1 MKQLGLGIIVA
12 TGLMFPAF
20 GQGVDPL
27 IGSWKLTGTAAF
39 RSLTLTW
46 TGEGQTLIDTAEG
59 VTTQGQPFKAVYR
72 HIYDV
77 VLHPTTGSQNY
88 DSIGYTRVGNTK
100 GEPLASSA
108 PWPARGGATSWEI
121 PHCAARDRG
130 HPT

>member
-46 TGEGQTLIDTAEG
+46 TGEGQTLTRRLVARIMIRSAIRG
-59 VTTQGQPFKAVYR
+59 WATQKVSR
-72 HIYDV
+72 
-77 VLHPTTGSQNY
+77 
-88 DSIGYTRVGNTK
+88 
-100 GEPLASSA
+100 
-108 PWPARGGATSWEI
+108 
-121 PHCAARDRG
+121 
-130 HPT
+130 